1 MIYPLEGRISTSI
14 IQNSS
19 VQEIC
24 LFSPIY
30 LFISLITYFYQYG
43 IWIFTLYFGY
53 LCIFLLKLFQ
63 FEPLKIL
70 SLAPMSFWHLVYTY
84 FFISKDFIG
93 LPEPFGF
100 FQDSFVLSSVFCSFY
115 MIFLGVDFFDIY
127 PVYCSLTSLIYVWCL
142 SLVLKYP

>member
-70 SLAPMSFWHLVYTY
+70 SLAPMSF
-84 FFISKDFIG
+84 
-93 LPEPFGF
+93 
-100 FQDSFVLSSVFCSFY
+100 
-115 MIFLGVDFFDIY
+115 
-127 PVYCSLTSLIYVWCL
+127 
-142 SLVLKYP
+142 